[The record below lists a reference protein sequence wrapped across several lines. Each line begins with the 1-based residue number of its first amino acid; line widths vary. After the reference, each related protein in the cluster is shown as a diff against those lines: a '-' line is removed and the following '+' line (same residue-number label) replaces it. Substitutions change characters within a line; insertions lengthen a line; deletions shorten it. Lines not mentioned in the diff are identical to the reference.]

1 MRHIAPV
8 GLALFAVTAGL
19 CWYGSA
25 AAQPAP
31 PASWDQLSPTE
42 RQRAREYYQ
51 RFQQLP
57 EPDRQ
62 SVEQQ
67 YRRWQSLPTEQRR
80 RLRQNYERYMN
91 LDPAARQQFDQQY
104 QDWQSQRRQVERPE

>member
-1 MRHIAPV
+1 MRRIAPLV
-8 GLALFAVTAGL
+8 LALFTVAAGV
-19 CWYGSA
+19 CWRQPT

-31 PASWDQLSPTE
+31 PMSWEQLSPRE

-51 RFQQLP
+51 HFQQLP

-67 YRRWQSLPTEQRR
+67 YRRWQTLPPEQRQ
-80 RLRQNYERYMN
+80 RLRQNYERYMD

-104 QDWQSQRRQVERPE
+104 QDWQSQHREGERPE